1 MEKEGVYI
9 IQYHNRSYIL
19 ASSGLGSGLGS
30 GLIHKILFLY

>member
-9 IQYHNRSYIL
+9 IQYHNQSFIL
-19 ASSGLGSGLGS
+19 ACSGLGSELGS